1 MTKLGQGRILI
12 ITHPSLHIFPL
23 LIHKSESC
31 RDASDLLSF
40 QEWAQ
45 QSWKLVVSSAW
56 NSGVLTFS
64 SICNCC
70 YNIIAPRSQSRGMH
84 SNKGRKEAYKCVCA
98 SVWEWAENCPHDS
111 RGKSLWQKDDFW
123 TLLGAWLLTVPPS
136 TTCSSCVSKSWWFN
150 IGMEL
155 TYFQGL
161 PCFLST
167 CTHQLM
173 LPKKWPFL
181 GE

>member
-1 MTKLGQGRILI
+1 M
-12 ITHPSLHIFPL
+12 L
-23 LIHKSESC
+23 LIYYLFKNELNSPESWW
-31 RDASDLLSF
+31 
-40 QEWAQ
+40 WAQ
-45 QSWKLVVSSAW
+45 PGTRGFWPSVPSVIVA
-56 NSGVLTFS
+56 T
-64 SICNCC
+64 
-70 YNIIAPRSQSRGMH
+70 NIIAPRSQSRGMH

-111 RGKSLWQKDDFW
+111 RGKSLWHKGDFW